1 MIKFRNVLALVATL
15 AAINASSAEPQS
27 IILASTTSVEA
38 SGLLANILP
47 QFTAK
52 TGITVNVVA
61 QGTGKAL
68 DTARRGDADLLL
80 VHDPEAEQ
88 AFMDEGHGS
97 TRRQIAWND
106 FIIVGPSAD
115 PAHVKG
121 GSDSVA
127 ALKAIAAS
135 QAPFVSRGDKSG
147 TNAAELR
154 LWKIAGQTPDVLN
167 KEKWY
172 RDIGGGMGQALNAA
186 SAMDAYT
193 LSDRGTWLSFG
204 NKGSLV
210 VAIEGDPRLINRY
223 DVIELNPAEARG
235 RKARRCKG
243 VRRLAGF
250 VRGAASDRRVS
261 SERPKTVQ
269 PVRRFAEI
277 TRFQFSAELLFFA
290 TAGRRSA
297 PDLARSGSARGLR
310 TRVEPRAS
318 VCTCLRA
325 DESAPGL
332 TFQPL
337 LGEFFVRD
345 VFQRRQALRH
355 FRVVKFIAAQP
366 APLKAVPEQDGVH
379 LPGKF
384 MNAPR
389 PVSLDHFAGRIERQ
403 AV

>member
-1 MIKFRNVLALVATL
+1 MIRFRNVLALIATI

-121 GSDSVA
+121 GNDSIA

-154 LWKIAGQTPDVLN
+154 LWKTAGQTPDVN

-193 LSDRGTWLSFG
+193 LSDRGTWLSFN

-210 VAIEGDPRLINRY
+210 IAIEGDPRLINRY
-223 DVIELNPAEARG
+223 DVIELDPQKHAGAKLAAA
-235 RKARRCKG
+235 KAFADW
-243 VRRLAGF
+243 L
-250 VRGAASDRRVS
+250 VS
-261 SERPKTVQ
+261 SDGQQAIGAYQVNGQKLFNPSAGSPK
-269 PVRRFAEI
+269 
-277 TRFQFSAELLFFA
+277 
-290 TAGRRSA
+290 
-297 PDLARSGSARGLR
+297 
-310 TRVEPRAS
+310 
-318 VCTCLRA
+318 
-325 DESAPGL
+325 
-332 TFQPL
+332 
-337 LGEFFVRD
+337 
-345 VFQRRQALRH
+345 
-355 FRVVKFIAAQP
+355 
-366 APLKAVPEQDGVH
+366 
-379 LPGKF
+379 
-384 MNAPR
+384 
-389 PVSLDHFAGRIERQ
+389 
-403 AV
+403 

>member
-1 MIKFRNVLALVATL
+1 MKKFRNVLALIATI
-15 AAINASSAEPQS
+15 AAISASSAEPQS

-52 TGITVNVVA
+52 TGVTVNVVA

-88 AFMDEGHGS
+88 QFMDEGHGS

-121 GSDSVA
+121 GNDSVA
-127 ALKAIAAS
+127 ALKAIAAA

-154 LWKIAGQTPDVLN
+154 LWKLAGQTPDAL

-186 SAMDAYT
+186 SAMEAYT
-193 LSDRGTWLSFG
+193 LSDRGTWLSFN

-210 VAIEGDPRLINRY
+210 IAIEGDPRLINRY
-223 DVIELNPAEARG
+223 DVIEVNPQKHAGA
-235 RKARRCKG
+235 K
-243 VRRLAGF
+243 LA
-250 VRGAASDRRVS
+250 AAKVFADWLVS
-261 SERPKTVQ
+261 SDGQQAIGAYQVNGQKLFNPSANSPK
-269 PVRRFAEI
+269 
-277 TRFQFSAELLFFA
+277 
-290 TAGRRSA
+290 
-297 PDLARSGSARGLR
+297 
-310 TRVEPRAS
+310 
-318 VCTCLRA
+318 
-325 DESAPGL
+325 
-332 TFQPL
+332 
-337 LGEFFVRD
+337 
-345 VFQRRQALRH
+345 
-355 FRVVKFIAAQP
+355 
-366 APLKAVPEQDGVH
+366 
-379 LPGKF
+379 
-384 MNAPR
+384 
-389 PVSLDHFAGRIERQ
+389 
-403 AV
+403 